1 MRLKGLLIAGMA
13 CTMAFGTAASAEAKP
28 QDAKPQHC
36 TKKDKKLR
44 CETAGVTVVS
54 GVCPTGFEP
63 ASLMEIGPGTEIYD
77 LNVNTFVCYSSTLG
91 VIDDTPAS

>member
-28 QDAKPQHC
+28 QDSKIKHC

-44 CETAGVTVVS
+44 CETANGTVVS
-54 GVCPTGFEP
+54 GVCPAGFEP
-63 ASLMEIGPGTEIYD
+63 ARVIELGPGTEVFD
-77 LNVNTFVCYSSTLG
+77 LNDNAILCYNAQLT
-91 VIDDTPAS
+91 IDDTPAS